1 MAQVSLFPLGGALS
15 GIAIHHGLFIH
26 GEWHHHAPN
35 ILRSYAAIL
44 GCVVLARIALHEP
57 EFAFG
62 LSSSLMIA
70 SFFHVFGLLTS
81 ILAYRRFFHRLNKA
95 NFPGPWWARY
105 TKIWQIWKNR
115 HSRNHLYLH
124 NLHQMYGDVVRTGP
138 AEVTVFMP
146 EAHEAVG
153 GRRSECIKSE
163 FYDLLWP
170 EKALFAAR
178 DKGVHAKR
186 RKVWQYGF
194 SPSAIETHE
203 RKTLKWIDELDK
215 QIERK
220 VKSGTVVNATDFFLW
235 FTFDIMGD
243 FTFSKS
249 FEMLS
254 RQQWHHIIVKT
265 QNARTLLGP
274 LAATPWLLHIGVK
287 LLPRVLWVKDWYE
300 SVEWCQEQMLER
312 LSKGSQLG
320 APDLASFFMEK
331 NESGKTDPWLKGDS
345 LLAILAGSEPTAQI
359 LTAIFH
365 ELSMHPKHIEK
376 IHQELAGVCITD
388 NNELAGLPHLNAVI
402 QEAMRLHPNLLTGGS
417 RKTTEK
423 GVKIGD
429 VYIPPH
435 ITVITPHYTI
445 ARREDCFEE
454 ATQFIPERW
463 STRPEMVVNSAAH
476 VPFSVGQYNCVGQH
490 LAWRI
495 MRYTIAR
502 VIRKYNFHLA
512 PGCDGRSMERD
523 KVDRFTAFPGA
534 VPLCFELR
542 DEGSDGGVSR
552 S

>member
-1 MAQVSLFPLGGALS
+1 
-15 GIAIHHGLFIH
+15 
-26 GEWHHHAPN
+26 
-35 ILRSYAAIL
+35 
-44 GCVVLARIALHEP
+44 
-57 EFAFG
+57 
-62 LSSSLMIA
+62 
-70 SFFHVFGLLTS
+70 
-81 ILAYRRFFHRLNKA
+81 
-95 NFPGPWWARY
+95 
-105 TKIWQIWKNR
+105 
-115 HSRNHLYLH
+115 
-124 NLHQMYGDVVRTGP
+124 MYGDVVRTGP

-220 VKSGTVVNATDFFLW
+220 AKSGTVVNATDFFLW

-243 FTFSKS
+243 FTF
-249 FEMLS
+249 
-254 RQQWHHIIVKT
+254 R
-265 QNARTLLGP
+265 
-274 LAATPWLLHIGVK
+274 VK

-331 NESGKTDPWLKGDS
+331 SESSKTDPWLKCDS

-365 ELSMHPKHIEK
+365 ELSIHPKHIEK

-476 VPFSVGQYNCVGQH
+476 VPFSV
-490 LAWRI
+490 
-495 MRYTIAR
+495 
-502 VIRKYNFHLA
+502 A
-512 PGCDGRSMERD
+512 PGMADYEIYNS
-523 KVDRFTAFPGA
+523 
-534 VPLCFELR
+534 
-542 DEGSDGGVSR
+542 EGYPEV
-552 S
+552 